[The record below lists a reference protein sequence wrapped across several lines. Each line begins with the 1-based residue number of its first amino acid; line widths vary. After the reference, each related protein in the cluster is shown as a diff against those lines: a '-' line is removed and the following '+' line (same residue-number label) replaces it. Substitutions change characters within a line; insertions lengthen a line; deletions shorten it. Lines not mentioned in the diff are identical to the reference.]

1 MRQLWDFPTG
11 RRPSLLQRLTPP
23 QLLLLSF
30 VLLIVIGTLGLKTLP
45 GLYTGEPLNWLD
57 ALFTATSAVCVT
69 GLVVVD
75 TATYFTFRG
84 QAFLLVLIQ
93 LGGLGT
99 LTFASLVII
108 ALGGRISLRQEAL
121 SVGNPLEIGF
131 HRINPRQLVRDVAV
145 FTFGIEGIGILL
157 LYGLWVPRLGWV
169 EAVWPA
175 VFHSISAFCN
185 AGFSTFSDSL
195 MSFQNDP
202 LILLAVAAL
211 VIAGGIGFLTLEELY
226 LWRKAQRE
234 KRIFRLSLHS
244 RLVLITTLI
253 LLVAPWPVYVWL
265 EWDVTFAELAF
276 VDKLSN
282 GFFIGVTARTAGFN
296 AIDHGKATEATN
308 FLTIVLMAIGGSPG
322 GMAGGMKTTTVAL
335 LAILAWSR
343 LRGQEVAGVA
353 GRSLRRET
361 TDRAVSLFALGFVSV
376 TIGILI
382 LTMTERRTMPGA
394 FLDRMFEAVSAF
406 NLVGLS
412 MGLTPHLSSG
422 GRLVV
427 IGLMFLGRVGPLTA
441 AAALSAR
448 PSSATKFR
456 YAYEEV
462 AVG

>member
-1 MRQLWDFPTG
+1 MRQLWDLPTG

-23 QLLLLSF
+23 QFLLLSF
-30 VLLIVIGTLGLKTLP
+30 ALLILLGTLGLKTLP
-45 GLYTGEPLNWLD
+45 GLYTGEPLGWLD

-84 QAFLLVLIQ
+84 QLFLLILIQ

-99 LTFASLVII
+99 LTFASLVIL

-121 SVGNPLEIGF
+121 AIGNPLEIGYN
-131 HRINPRQLVRDVAV
+131 RINPRRLVRDVAV
-145 FTFGIEGIGILL
+145 FTFGIELIGMLL
-157 LYGLWVPRLGWV
+157 LYALWVPHLGWAN
-169 EAVWPA
+169 AVWPA
-175 VFHSISAFCN
+175 VFHSVSAFCN
-185 AGFSTFSDSL
+185 AGFSTFSDNL
-195 MSFQNDP
+195 MGFHNAP
-202 LILLAVAAL
+202 LILLAISAL
-211 VIAGGIGFLTLEELY
+211 IVAGGLGFLTLEELY

-244 RLVLITTLI
+244 RLVLVTTAI

-265 EWDVTFAELAF
+265 EWDASFAPMGV

-282 GFFIGVTARTAGFN
+282 GLFIGVTARTAGFN
-296 AIDHGKATEATN
+296 AIDHSKATEATN

-322 GMAGGMKTTTVAL
+322 SMAGGMKTTTVAL
-335 LAILAWSR
+335 LVVLAWSR
-343 LRGQEVAGVA
+343 LRGQDVAGVW

-361 TDRAVSLFALGFVSV
+361 TDRAIGLFTIGFVTV
-376 TIGILI
+376 TISILA
-382 LTMTERRTMPGA
+382 LTVTERHTAVGG

-412 MGLTPHLSSG
+412 MGLTPHLTRT
-422 GRLVV
+422 GRVIV
-427 IGLMFLGRVGPLTA
+427 IGLMFLGRVGPLAA

-448 PSSATKFR
+448 PSGASKFR

-462 AVG
+462 SVG